1 MNTQH
6 DKQPPAESGG
16 ILTRGGSTTI
26 AYNRLPGK
34 NPGVVFLHGFKSD
47 MTGGKALA
55 VETFCRDRGQA
66 FLRFDCSGHG
76 ASSGRF
82 EDGTIGQ
89 WLDDAIA
96 ALDSLTEGPQLL
108 VGSSMGGWLALL
120 LALAR
125 PRRVVGLLG
134 LAAAPDFTE
143 ELMFDSFTPELKDRL
158 LREGRVLI
166 EDGDDGPP
174 TPVTRR
180 LIEDGR
186 RHLLLHG
193 PINLACPVRLIH
205 GVRDNDVPWRTALRL
220 QAHLTS
226 DDVEVTLVKNGGH
239 RLSEPADLCRMLTTL
254 EQLLRRVEG

>member
-1 MNTQH
+1 MNTPH
-6 DKQPPAESGG
+6 DKQPPAEGGG
-16 ILTRGGSTTI
+16 ILARGDGTTI
-26 AYNRLPGK
+26 AYNRLAGK

-55 VETFCRDRGQA
+55 IEAYCRDRGQA

-89 WLDDAIA
+89 WLDDAA
-96 ALDSLTEGPQLL
+96 LVLDSLTDGPQLL

-125 PRRVVGLLG
+125 PSRVAGLLG

-143 ELMFDSFTPELKDRL
+143 ELVFDAFTPDLKDRL
-158 LREGRVLI
+158 LREGQVMI
-166 EDGDDGPP
+166 EGSYGEPP
-174 TPVTRR
+174 YPVTRR
-180 LIEDGR
+180 LVEEGR

-205 GVRDNDVPWRTALRL
+205 GIGDNDVPWRTALRL
-220 QAHLTS
+220 QTHLVS

-239 RLSEPADLCRMLTTL
+239 RLSEPANVSLILSVL
-254 EQLLRRVEG
+254 EQLLRNLDF

>member
-1 MNTQH
+1 MNNID
-6 DKQPPAESGG
+6 DKRPPAEGGG
-16 ILTRGGSTTI
+16 ILTRGDGTTI
-26 AYNRLPGK
+26 AYSRLAGK

-55 VETFCRDRGQA
+55 VEGFCRDRGQA

-89 WLDDAIA
+89 WLADAVL
-96 ALDSLTEGPQLL
+96 ALDSLTDGPQVL

-125 PRRVVGLLG
+125 THRVAGLIG

-143 ELMFDSFTPELKDRL
+143 ELMFDAFTPDLKDRL
-158 LREGRVLI
+158 LSEGQVMI
-166 EDGDDGPP
+166 EGTSGDPP

-205 GVRDNDVPWRTALRL
+205 GIRDDDVPWRTALRL
-220 QAHLTS
+220 QAHLVS

-239 RLSEPADLCRMLTTL
+239 RLSEPADINRMLSVL
-254 EQLLRRVEG
+254 EQLMGALYF

>member
-1 MNTQH
+1 MNKP
-6 DKQPPAESGG
+6 DDNQPPAEGGG
-16 ILTRGGSTTI
+16 ILTRSDGTTI
-26 AYNRLPGK
+26 AYNRLAGK

-82 EDGTIGQ
+82 EDGTIGR
-89 WLDDAIA
+89 WLDDAVEI
-96 ALDSLTEGPQLL
+96 LDTLTDGPQVL

-125 PRRVVGLLG
+125 PRRVAGLLG

-143 ELMFDSFTPELKDRL
+143 ELVFDAFTPDLKDRL
-158 LREGRVLI
+158 LTEGRVMIEDYDGEAPYPITRHLI
-166 EDGDDGPP
+166 E
-174 TPVTRR
+174 
-180 LIEDGR
+180 EGR

-205 GVRDNDVPWRTALRL
+205 GIRDDSVPWRTALRL
-220 QAHLTS
+220 QAHLVS

-239 RLSEPADLCRMLTTL
+239 RLSEPPNILLMLSVL
-254 EQLLRRVEG
+254 EQLLRTLDF